1 MSSVKFK
8 VKKDGTRIIKI
19 PDDIDLPKDEFEV
32 EIETK
37 SKRELVDEFIEKF
50 SGAFAGDDN
59 EEENMKDFRYRRI
72 TGKHT

>member
-1 MSSVKFK
+1 MNSVKFK
-8 VKKDGTRIIKI
+8 VKNDGTRIIKI

-50 SGAFAGDDN
+50 AGAFASDEN

-72 TGKHT
+72 TEKHT